1 MAAIEIDQRLRD
13 HPYTTYGKHNRFLDP
28 PSLKIHLGQ
37 CPSSLHVHIFP
48 SLYVIEQDATD
59 VLHLL
64 KTSK

>member
-1 MAAIEIDQRLRD
+1 MQSKSINDYGTIHILR
-13 HPYTTYGKHNRFLDP
+13 TEKHNRFLDP
-28 PSLKIHLGQ
+28 PSLNIHLGQ